1 MKDIASSSNSNLT
14 EPLTSISNTDSVLEV
29 KKTKKAASLSLI
41 KKIFFT
47 WTLPLISLSNSQKL
61 TFKSIKSTVPF
72 DPSITKEHIDTSFIK
87 LKQNYKNKNLF
98 YTIISTYLPQLLF
111 VITIS
116 LCLTLLKTYQIK
128 LLGTLIVNFKNIN
141 NYSSIYYYSA
151 LFLFVKFIQIV
162 INYHNHTLSQILGKR
177 VSASLSALIYDKILT
192 TTMFVRNDIN
202 KGELINYIQSDVETL
217 NFLFFYGP
225 HTLVVPCQIGIN
237 MFMLFKIFGPTFI
250 YSMVILGTL
259 IVIAWVI
266 QKMYIANQR
275 DVLKYKDYRI
285 KEVTFSLSVIK
296 MIKLF
301 ALENIF
307 LRKINHKRRQ
317 ELYSMKKL
325 QNIYVLSG
333 FVHWSIPLVLS
344 IVSIGVHTLIFGSL
358 PIENLIMAI
367 EIFDSISYPLYRVP
381 IFVTNLLNTIIS
393 MKRIEKFLNVR
404 NIEKKD
410 LVCTDINNKTAVKII
425 RMNFGVKHS
434 HKKNRDINMSTIT
447 ANKNKIIL
455 NDITLDINKEEIFGI
470 LGETGSG
477 KTCMANSILG
487 HFPSIPIDNTSTIQI
502 NGKISYA
509 SQIPFIINDTIRN
522 NIVFFNEFDSERYH
536 TVLSVCQLTQ
546 DIEGLP
552 GKDFTEISSNGTNL
566 SGGQKARINLA
577 RAVYNT
583 ADIYIFDDPLSS
595 VDPIISKDIV
605 DKVLI
610 KFLKG
615 KTRILI
621 KNDINN
627 VSFIDR
633 LAYMDKGS
641 VVWKGTTSEFM
652 KSELYLKLRKT
663 KRSEMSEPMKRSPS
677 TRETAIKVNSIS
689 NISVG
694 NVSCGNNIKKE
705 KNKGKLIKEEEQSK
719 GKVSISLFLSFFK
732 IMGNN
737 SYIHVIVIIV
747 LSFLW
752 QFFQILSNFW
762 LTRWSSMNKN
772 KSNNERLTAQSID
785 ENLYYFLIYCQ
796 IAAFCLFAQFI
807 KEYLISRCLLN
818 VYRILHRKIIHSVI
832 TAPINLFHDVVP
844 IGQIINRLSYD
855 LDRCKFIIRQYT
867 MILKAIS
874 ILMGSIIIC
883 YNLNQYSLICV
894 PILFF
899 IGFSLTSYYINC
911 GRDLNRIE
919 SISKSP
925 ILNCYNES
933 INGIIS
939 IRAYGKTADFLNKYK
954 KTLFY
959 HYLVVVY
966 KFSVNAWYS
975 LFLNLLAFIYLFVI
989 VLFANLNMNVFSPGV
1004 IGLLLK
1010 YSISFT
1016 DQMLNVFEEMSNI
1029 EKAMVNYERCD
1040 SYTKIPKE
1048 RYHTEGKDEK
1058 FVMKEPKIEF
1068 RNYSMRYRPNTD
1080 LIFSNLNL
1088 TINAYEKIGV
1098 VGRSGS
1104 GKSSIINALFRIIEP
1119 LNGEILIGDTV
1130 VNSVDL
1136 DDLRSEIEIVPQ
1148 DPFLFEGTLR
1158 ENLDIDTKFSDS
1170 DISKVLTDIKLFDLL
1185 SSNKKGLDMKIDENG
1200 SNFSMGEKQL
1210 ICFARALLHKKKIVI
1225 FDEATANVDKK
1236 TEKVILDIIEK
1247 QFSACTVILISHKI
1261 SNVMKC
1267 DRVIVMDKGSVI
1279 EYDKPQT
1286 LYSDTSS
1293 MFRKLCDNDKQ
1304 K

>member
-1 MKDIASSSNSNLT
+1 MKVIASSSKSNLT
-14 EPLTSISNTDSVLEV
+14 EPLTSTSNSDSVLEV
-29 KKTKKAASLSLI
+29 KQTKKASSLSLI

-47 WTLPLISLSNSQKL
+47 WTLPLISQSNSQKL
-61 TFKSIKSTVPF
+61 TFKSIKSSPPF
-72 DPSITKEHIDTSFIK
+72 DPSITKEHIDSSFIK
-87 LKQNYKNKNLF
+87 LKHNYRNKNLF
-98 YTIISTYLPQLLF
+98 YTIISTYSSQVLF
-111 VITIS
+111 VIAIS
-116 LCLTLLKTYQIK
+116 LFLTLLKTYQIK
-128 LLGTLIVNFKNIN
+128 LLGTLIVNFKNKD
-141 NYSSIYYYSA
+141 NYSSIYYYSS

-177 VSASLSALIYDKILT
+177 VSASLSALIYDKVLT
-192 TTMFVRNDIN
+192 TSMFVRNDIN

-225 HTLVVPCQIGIN
+225 QSLVVPCQIGIN

-259 IVIAWVI
+259 IVIAWII

-275 DVLKYKDYRI
+275 DVLKYKDNRI

-301 ALENIF
+301 TLENIF
-307 LRKINHKRRQ
+307 LRKINKKRRQ

-344 IVSIGVHTLIFGSL
+344 IVSIGAHTLIFGSL

-393 MKRIEKFLNVR
+393 MKRIEKFLNVC
-404 NIEKKD
+404 NIETQIN
-410 LVCTDINNKTAVKII
+410 CGDINDKFAVKIN
-425 RMNFGVKHS
+425 RMNFGIKD
-434 HKKNRDINMSTIT
+434 KKNRD
-447 ANKNKIIL
+447 KIIL
-455 NDITLDINKEEIFGI
+455 NDITLEINKEEIFAI

-477 KTCMANSILG
+477 KTCLANAILG
-487 HFPSIPIDNTSTIQI
+487 HFPSIPIDDASLKQI

-522 NIVFFNEFDSERYH
+522 NIVFFNEFDSERYQ
-536 TVLSVCQLTQ
+536 TVLSVCQLRQ
-546 DIEGLP
+546 DIESLP
-552 GKDFTEISSNGTNL
+552 GKDFTEISSNNL

-595 VDPIISKDIV
+595 VDSIISKDIV

-627 VSFIDR
+627 LTFIDR
-633 LAYMDKGS
+633 VAYMDKGG
-641 VVWKGTTSEFM
+641 VKWKGTTSEFM
-652 KSELYLKLRKT
+652 KSELYARLRKT
-663 KRSEMSEPMKRSPS
+663 KMNEPMKRSPS
-677 TRETAIKVNSIS
+677 TKETAMKVNSVS
-689 NISVG
+689 NISVD
-694 NVSCGNNIKKE
+694 VSGGNNIKKE

-719 GKVSISLFLSFFK
+719 GKVSIALFLSFFK

-762 LTRWSSMNKN
+762 LTRWSSLNKN
-772 KSNNERLTAQSID
+772 KNNEHIID

-796 IAAFCLFAQFI
+796 IAAFCLFAQFL

-818 VYRILHRKIIHSVI
+818 VYRILHSKIIHSVI

-939 IRAYGKTADFLNKYK
+939 IRAYDKTGEFLNKYK
-954 KTLFY
+954 KTLFN

-1058 FVMKEPKIEF
+1058 FVVNEPKIEF

-1080 LIFSNLNL
+1080 LIFSDLNL
-1088 TINAYEKIGV
+1088 KINANEKIGV

-1130 VNSVDL
+1130 INNVDL
-1136 DDLRSEIEIVPQ
+1136 YDLRSEIEIVPQ
-1148 DPFLFEGTLR
+1148 EPFLFEGTLR

-1170 DISKVLTDIKLFDLL
+1170 EISKVLADIKLFDLL
-1185 SSNKKGLDMKIDENG
+1185 SANAKGLDMKIDENG

-1236 TEKVILDIIEK
+1236 TEKIILDIIEK
-1247 QFSACTVILISHKI
+1247 QFSSCTVILISHKI

-1286 LYSDTSS
+1286 LYSDTTS